1 MNANEY
7 LQRSTLYRKLIRGP
21 YGEFSRV
28 YAARLSDEGFGRRC
42 TWRSLNL
49 FRDLMDWHVGN
60 GHNPQDLS
68 EVHVERFLEH
78 RSEHWSIN
86 AGDRAALRRLLS
98 ALRDEG
104 LIPAAVPAERTEH
117 EQIVDVFAAYLTNE
131 RGLAAST
138 VESHKLLSHRFLQE
152 VCPAGADGFAALS
165 PEIVIGYVERCKRR
179 SAPRTSRR
187 RDCLSSATVRPE
199 TWPLTTFQ
207 TSSSG
212 LSSGEYGG
220 KKNSLSLPSRASTKS
235 RTFFER

>member
-78 RSEHWSIN
+78 RSELDFVHFSSSPRPEDGFIC
-86 AGDRAALRRLLS
+86 DEF
-98 ALRDEG
+98 EG
-104 LIPAAVPAERTEH
+104 LVEWENDAAHVA
-117 EQIVDVFAAYLTNE
+117 DV
-131 RGLAAST
+131 
-138 VESHKLLSHRFLQE
+138 
-152 VCPAGADGFAALS
+152 
-165 PEIVIGYVERCKRR
+165 
-179 SAPRTSRR
+179 
-187 RDCLSSATVRPE
+187 
-199 TWPLTTFQ
+199 
-207 TSSSG
+207 
-212 LSSGEYGG
+212 
-220 KKNSLSLPSRASTKS
+220 LPSASM
-235 RTFFER
+235 